1 METIGTIE
9 MSKSIELKFY
19 VEEFKEALYANIR
32 KFITSEKYTG
42 PTKKGIMLS
51 HENLKEIIKKI
62 NTNIDSFKKFE
73 EVKQQVKLDDERY
86 INIAIVTFKEKKY
99 FELREYLDTEK
110 YSGPTKKGVTIGVD
124 YFEETLVFLTKMDAF
139 LDKNK

>member
-9 MSKSIELKFY
+9 ISKSTELNFY
-19 VEEFKEALYANIR
+19 VEGYKDVLYGNIR
-32 KFITSEKYTG
+32 KFITTEKYTG

-62 NTNIDSFKKFE
+62 NDNIESFKKFE
-73 EVKQQVKLDDERY
+73 EVKQEVKLDDERY

-99 FELREYLDTEK
+99 FELREYLNTEK
-110 YSGPTKKGVTIGVD
+110 YSGPTKKGVTIPVAH
-124 YFEETLVFLTKMDAF
+124 FEETLVFLTKMDAF
-139 LDKNK
+139 LEKK

>member
-62 NTNIDSFKKFE
+62 NTNIDSFKKSE

-124 YFEETLVFLTKMDAF
+124 YFEKTLEMLTKMDAF
-139 LDKNK
+139 LEK